1 MYNGVSNRHSV
12 GIAAGGVF
20 CQWRNLLNPITCNDT
35 DMPPL
40 QLNDYYRGH
49 TLSSKPQ
56 IRRSSS
62 KPTMACA
69 AEWQIDND
77 DIELAARFSLAFL
90 SSTELRTE
98 K

>member
-1 MYNGVSNRHSV
+1 
-12 GIAAGGVF
+12 
-20 CQWRNLLNPITCNDT
+20 
-35 DMPPL
+35 
-40 QLNDYYRGH
+40 
-49 TLSSKPQ
+49 
-56 IRRSSS
+56 
-62 KPTMACA
+62 MACA